1 VVAPDALLDEAKALA
16 ARITCHPA
24 HSIRLNT
31 RLLRESA
38 RLDLPAAL
46 EIAAAMQAV
55 VQQTDDQYEA
65 VAAVVEKRPANYVG
79 R

>member
-1 VVAPDALLDEAKALA
+1 L
-16 ARITCHPA
+16 

-38 RLDLPAAL
+38 RCDLPAAL
-46 EIAAAMQAV
+46 ELAAAMQAV

-65 VAAVVEKRPANYVG
+65 VAAAVEKRAPAFKG